1 MNTNFKK
8 TNFNIADIVF
18 QKPKK
23 DKHGNRTIDIFNKLT
38 NDKLQISSPLMRT
51 WGFDKNK
58 NNDRYTV
65 PLMFPTEEYSSTESK
80 DFLFTVQDIQ
90 DKVLDYVINNSEFI
104 FGEKLNPDVIK
115 TMFKPIL
122 IIDKRGI
129 YPPTIR
135 PQIDCIVQGKGLKKI
150 LEWKNFEIYDEKKTL
165 LFPGNA
171 TPIQLVPKNCEVATL
186 LRISHIWIGQNQQW
200 KIVVK
205 VLQRIVKTPTPKDLP
220 KVTKCQISLTDE
232 DWKIINSP

>member
-23 DKHGNRTIDIFNKLT
+23 DKHGNITMD
-38 NDKLQISSPLMRT
+38 DKLQISSPFMRS
-51 WGFDKNK
+51 WGYEDYFG
-58 NNDRYTV
+58 NNTFT
-65 PLMFPTEEYSSTESK
+65 LSQMFPSEEYSSTESK
-80 DFLFTVQDIQ
+80 NFLFKLQDFQ
-90 DKVLDYVINNSEFI
+90 DKFLDHVINNSEFF

-122 IIDKRGI
+122 GLDKRGI
-129 YPPTIR
+129 YPSTIR
-135 PQIDCIVQGKGLKKI
+135 PQVDCIVHGKGLKKI

-165 LFPGNA
+165 LFPGIA
-171 TPIQLVPKNCEVATL
+171 DPIQLVPKSSDVATL
-186 LRISHIWIGQNQQW
+186 LRISHFIYYQREW

-205 VLQRIVKTPTPKDLP
+205 VVQCIVKTPTPKDLP
-220 KVTKCQISLTDE
+220 KDLPKVSKCQISLSDE
-232 DWKIINSP
+232 DRKIVDSP